1 MLPKA
6 YHLLAY
12 MTQEASL
19 RDAGFG
25 AGPSSAEPVLERQYA
40 QAYLAERGTNANIA
54 LNGRLVNGA
63 RAYLERE

>member
-6 YHLLAY
+6 YHILAY

-19 RDAGFG
+19 RDASFG
-25 AGPSSAEPVLERQYA
+25 SNAAEPVLERQYA
-40 QAYLAERGTNANIA
+40 QAYLAARGTNANVA